1 MEQKIIQITS
11 GRGPAECAWVVAK
24 VLREFLA
31 ELKKKEID
39 YEVLNR
45 VEGSE
50 KRTLN
55 SVSVM
60 VKAPLLKPY
69 LATWIGTIL
78 WVGKSPYR
86 KFHKRKN
93 WFIGF
98 EVFEI
103 EQIDHLNMKDVI
115 FQTMRASGPGGQHV
129 NKVETAVRAVHVPS
143 GIAAVGS
150 DTRSQKINKGIALG
164 KLKRELEELKM
175 KQLSEVNATRWGS
188 HNQLKRGNPVRVYRG
203 DDFKLY
209 KTKE

>member
-31 ELKKKEID
+31 ELKKKEIA

-60 VKAPLLKPY
+60 VKAPLLKPH

-103 EQIDHLNMKDVI
+103 ERIDHINMKDVV

-129 NKVETAVRAVHVPS
+129 NKVETAVRAVHIPS
-143 GIAAVGS
+143 GISAVGS

-188 HNQLKRGNPVRVYRG
+188 HNQLKRGNPIRVYRG
-203 DDFKLY
+203 DEFKLY
-209 KTKE
+209 KIKD

>member
-31 ELKKKEID
+31 ELKKKEIE

-69 LATWIGTIL
+69 LAAWIGTIL

-103 EQIDHLNMKDVI
+103 ERIDHLNMKDVV

-143 GIAAVGS
+143 GTSAVGS
-150 DTRSQKINKGIALG
+150 DTRSQKTNKGIALG
-164 KLKRELEELKM
+164 KLKRALEELKM
-175 KQLSEVNATRWGS
+175 KQLSEVNVTRWGS

-209 KTKE
+209 KTKD